1 MTAADIDLKTTAG
14 KIADLSSRLKEAHA
28 PLGEESIEHIHAA
41 GRSTA
46 RERIEALLD
55 EGSFVEI
62 DALARHRATDFAADK
77 QRPATDGVVAGYG
90 TVEGRKVCV
99 FAQDGTIFDGQMG
112 EVHGEK
118 IIKVIELA
126 AKTGVPL
133 IGFHEGAGARL
144 VEGIVPLAMQAR
156 ILRLLTRASGLVPH
170 IAVLS
175 GETSGAQAFIPSL
188 ADILVMVGEEA
199 SLHLTEPDVVRTV
212 TGVETDA
219 LGLGGPEVH
228 LRESGTAHLSAGS
241 DSEATDTLRDLLS
254 RLPVNNRALAP
265 RVEGGVEE
273 SAAAELD
280 ALIPDSSSAPYDMK
294 DVLRRVV
301 DDGDLLELQAEYAPN
316 IITALAR
323 IDGRSVG
330 IVANQPTEVAGCLN
344 DQAAA
349 KAARFL
355 RTMDS
360 FNLPIVEFVDVPGF
374 QPALEEEHGTVLR
387 RGASLAYA
395 YAEAEVGKVTV
406 IVRRAMGPGY
416 VLMGSKDLGAD
427 LVYAWPTAE
436 IAAQEASGAVR
447 TLYRS
452 ELEKAARQGKD
463 TDEMMRS
470 YEQEYAEK
478 YVGPYIA
485 AERGLVDA
493 VIPPSETRKH
503 LIDGLEL
510 LDRKISYPPAK
521 KHGNMPL

>member
-14 KIADLSSRLKEAHA
+14 KIADLSSRMKDAYA
-28 PLGEESIEHIHAA
+28 PVGEDALEKIHAA
-41 GRSTA
+41 GRYTA
-46 RERIEALLD
+46 RERVESLLD
-55 EGSFVEI
+55 EGSFTEI
-62 DALARHRATDFAADK
+62 DALARHRTTDFAADK
-77 QRPATDGVVAGYG
+77 LKPATDGVVAGYG
-90 TVEGRKVCV
+90 TVEGRKICV
-99 FAQDGTIFDGQMG
+99 FAQDSTIFDGQLG

-144 VEGIVPLAMQAR
+144 VEGIVPLALQAR

-175 GETSGAQAFIPSL
+175 GETSGAQAFIPSM
-188 ADILVMVGEEA
+188 ADILIMVGEDS
-199 SLHLTEPDVVRTV
+199 SLHLTEPDVVRAV

-219 LGLGGPEVH
+219 VGLGGASVH
-228 LRESGTAHLSAGS
+228 LRESGTAHLFASTDS
-241 DSEATDTLRDLLS
+241 DATDALRDLLS

-265 RVEGGVEE
+265 RTEGTLEASVVD
-273 SAAAELD
+273 ELD
-280 ALIPDSSSAPYDMK
+280 AIIPDSSSAPYDMK
-294 DVLRRVV
+294 DLLRHIV
-301 DDGDLLELQAEYAPN
+301 DDGDLLELHAEYAPN
-316 IITALAR
+316 IITALGR

-330 IVANQPTEVAGCLN
+330 IVANQPIEVAGCLN

-360 FNLPIVEFVDVPGF
+360 FNLPVIEFVDVPGF

-387 RGASLAYA
+387 RGAGLAYA
-395 YAEAEVGKVTV
+395 YAEAEVGKITV
-406 IVRRAMGPGY
+406 IVRQAMGPGY

-427 LVYAWPTAE
+427 LVFAWPTAE

-447 TLYRS
+447 SLYR
-452 ELEKAARQGKD
+452 EQLEKAAHQGKD

-470 YEQEYAEK
+470 YEADYAEK

-493 VIPPSETRKH
+493 VIPPSETRKY